1 MSLRQIVLDTET
13 TGLSPKEGHRVIEI
27 GAVEMINRRLTGNNY
42 HHYINPEREVDEGA
56 LKVHG
61 ISNAFLMDKPLFE
74 DLIADFVRYIDG
86 AELIIHNAPFDVG
99 FLNHEFHLVGK
110 PYRPLEAYCDVLDTL
125 VMAREK
131 HPGQRNSLDALCKRY
146 DVSNE
151 DRVLHGALLD
161 AKILAQVYLAM
172 TGGQVNLFADED
184 KAEDTAQ
191 ATQEGGAMQ
200 VRRDKPL
207 PVYAPNEQEMAA
219 HRQFVALLNK
229 ASDGQSLFD

>member
-1 MSLRQIVLDTET
+1 MGLRQIVLDTET

-27 GAVEMINRRLTGNNY
+27 GAVEMVNRRLTGNNY
-42 HHYINPEREVDEGA
+42 HHYINPEREIDEGA

-74 DLIADFVRYIDG
+74 ELISDFVQYIDG

-99 FLNHEFHLVGK
+99 FLNHEFHLIGK
-110 PYRPLEAYCDVLDTL
+110 PYRPLEAYCGVLDTL
-125 VMAREK
+125 VMARQK

-146 DVSNE
+146 DVNNQ

-172 TGGQVNLFADED
+172 TGGQVNLFGEEEKSDSESNDAETSASGSVMRKKTLPIIEPSSVEAD
-184 KAEDTAQ
+184 
-191 ATQEGGAMQ
+191 
-200 VRRDKPL
+200 
-207 PVYAPNEQEMAA
+207 A
-219 HRQFVALLNK
+219 HRQFVELLNK
-229 ASDGQSLFD
+229 ASDGECLF